1 MISGS
6 VDDLMHKLDKEFI
19 PIINKEPGYIAYYV
33 IDSGN
38 GAVTAISIFAD
49 KTTSQVSNQLAEDW
63 VAENLSPMVPGKADV
78 ISGTVMVPSQL

>member
-6 VDDLMHKLDKEFI
+6 VDELMHKLDKEFI

-33 IDSGN
+33 IDSGD
-38 GAVTAISIFAD
+38 GVVTAISMFEDEA
-49 KTTSQVSNQLAEDW
+49 TSQVSNQRAEDW
-63 VAENLSPMVPGKADV
+63 VTENLGPMVPGKANV